1 MKMTLGAFIA
11 HLRKEKGLTQKQL
24 SEILNV
30 SDKTVSHWEREESSP
45 DISLLPLLADTFSI
59 TVDELLR
66 GEKINTACETDIR
79 NEALHIKNGSDSFY
93 KFKQKNIIS
102 SLLSVILGFCGT
114 FVLCLLN
121 YIYYF
126 PYEFHYTVKIISG
139 ILLALSILLQGAL
152 AIFAW
157 ITYSGYIN
165 KNKKEAEKQ
174 SCLRLTVFT
183 FYSAFF
189 FLFALIGSADP
200 ISVWG
205 NFAAL
210 VAFCPPTA
218 LIIICTELLLRK
230 KGILPKDPKWPEPR
244 RNRLKLKLIC
254 TALACL
260 LLWGALFANEEY
272 HPYNAIYKHAQYVE
286 FTDRKAF
293 NEYIETPVAPPKEK
307 YEDKYQIPYD
317 IEFYRETENGTERC
331 NTFYRNE
338 EDLEYMLFFNYGN
351 KEVLK
356 IRTTDGNGFPVKCYT
371 HSALIEAEK
380 KAEPEIKAVKI
391 CLFALYPVSVAVAFC
406 VYFAIKK
413 KKGL

>member
-66 GEKINTACETDIR
+66 GEKAATKADSSIDYNNNATAAETKAED
-79 NEALHIKNGSDSFY
+79 AFHIFKN
-93 KFKQKNIIS
+93 KNIIA
-102 SLLSVILGFCGT
+102 LSTSGVAFLCGICT
-114 FVLCLLN
+114 FVFLSIWIIAFDLLVFGVSAIYSFAIYYN
-121 YIYYF
+121 YIYKNKDIANIKQKALQ
-126 PYEFHYTVKIISG
+126 VSIISFYCNF
-139 ILLALSILLQGAL
+139 S
-152 AIFAW
+152 
-157 ITYSGYIN
+157 
-165 KNKKEAEKQ
+165 
-174 SCLRLTVFT
+174 FT
-183 FYSAFF
+183 FIAITSLFINVIGGF
-189 FLFALIGSADP
+189 IFLSF
-200 ISVWG
+200 
-205 NFAAL
+205 
-210 VAFCPPTA
+210 
-218 LIIICTELLLRK
+218 IIAPLLCLGTELLLRK
-230 KGILPKDPKWPEPR
+230 KGILPKDPKWPESR
-244 RNRLKLKLIC
+244 RNKLKLKLIC

-272 HPYNAIYKHAQYVE
+272 HPYNTIYKHAQYVE

-391 CLFALYPVSVAVAFC
+391 CLFALYPISIAVAFC

>member
-1 MKMTLGAFIA
+1 MKMSLGAFIA
-11 HLRKEKGLTQKQL
+11 QLRKEKGFTQKQL
-24 SEILNV
+24 SEILGV

-59 TVDELLR
+59 TVDELLK
-66 GEKINTACETDIR
+66 GERTIEDDSNNYDIKTEC
-79 NEALHIKNGSDSFY
+79 NPPPVFQSEDDFH
-93 KFKQKNIIS
+93 KFKTYNIIAAAVS
-102 SLLSVILGFCGT
+102 GIAFLCGICT
-114 FVLCLLN
+114 FVFLSIFIIAFDLLVFGVSSVCTWILYYN
-121 YIYYF
+121 YVYKNKSNAHLREKALRISTIVFYLNF
-126 PYEFHYTVKIISG
+126 SFALIAVTSLFINIIG
-139 ILLALSILLQGAL
+139 AFILLAFIIAPLL
-152 AIFAW
+152 
-157 ITYSGYIN
+157 
-165 KNKKEAEKQ
+165 
-174 SCLRLTVFT
+174 CLG
-183 FYSAFF
+183 
-189 FLFALIGSADP
+189 ID
-200 ISVWG
+200 
-205 NFAAL
+205 
-210 VAFCPPTA
+210 
-218 LIIICTELLLRK
+218 LLLRK

-244 RNRLKLKLIC
+244 RNKLKLKLIC

-356 IRTTDGNGFPVKCYT
+356 IRATDGNGFPVKCYT

-391 CLFALYPVSVAVAFC
+391 CLFTLYPVSVAVAFC

>member
-66 GEKINTACETDIR
+66 GEKAATQTDNDSSYYNNNAAVTAETKIEDAFHKFKINNVIAAAVSGSAFLCGICTFVFLGIWIIAFDLLVFGVSAIYSFAIYYNYTYKHKDIADTKQK
-79 NEALHIKNGSDSFY
+79 ALRVSIISFY
-93 KFKQKNIIS
+93 CNFSFTFIAITSLFINVIGGFI
-102 SLLSVILGFCGT
+102 LLSFIVAPLI
-114 FVLCLLN
+114 CL
-121 YIYYF
+121 
-126 PYEFHYTVKIISG
+126 T
-139 ILLALSILLQGAL
+139 
-152 AIFAW
+152 
-157 ITYSGYIN
+157 
-165 KNKKEAEKQ
+165 
-174 SCLRLTVFT
+174 
-183 FYSAFF
+183 
-189 FLFALIGSADP
+189 
-200 ISVWG
+200 
-205 NFAAL
+205 
-210 VAFCPPTA
+210 
-218 LIIICTELLLRK
+218 TELLLRK

-244 RNRLKLKLIC
+244 RNRLKLKLTC

-286 FTDRKAF
+286 LSDRKAF
-293 NEYIETPVAPPKEK
+293 NEYMETNVAAPKEK
-307 YEDKYQIPYD
+307 YIDNYYDPYG
-317 IEFYRETENGTERC
+317 IEFYEETETGIMRYSA
-331 NTFYRNE
+331 FYKNE
-338 EDLEYMLFFNYGN
+338 DGLEYMMIFNYGN

-356 IRTTDGNGFPVKCYT
+356 IRTTDGDGFPVKCYT
-371 HSALIEAEK
+371 HSALIEAER

-391 CLFALYPVSVAVAFC
+391 CLFALYPVSIAVAFC

-413 KKGL
+413 KKEL